1 MSKKQTTPN
10 PHVAAGK
17 QPSQPATTDQLY
29 QRISD
34 VLAVAHS
41 SAYRAV
47 NVAMVQAY
55 WEVGRIIVEEEQQ
68 GKATAE
74 YGEYLIKEISA
85 RLSKKF
91 GKGFDRRNLWF
102 MRSFYLSFEI
112 VNAVRSLSLSSQIGR
127 AVNDAS
133 SSAPIHHAVRDGL
146 PVVRPEL
153 TWTHYRLLLKVERP
167 DVRRFYLDECIAA
180 NWSTRQLDR
189 QICSFFYERLLAS
202 RDREPVREE
211 IHTLE
216 PGPTPQD
223 IIKDPFVL
231 EFLGMQENRN
241 YLEKELEQG
250 LIDKLHA
257 FLLELGRGFA
267 FVKRQQRISA
277 DGDNFYIDLVFYNF
291 ILKCFILIDLKT
303 QKLTHQD
310 IGQMDF
316 YVRWYEDNVRAEG
329 DNPTI
334 GIILCAEKSET
345 IAKYSVLKESQQL
358 FASRYMLYLPTE
370 SELQAELAREKQL
383 IEMEKR
389 LARGSDGE

>member
-1 MSKKQTTPN
+1 MAMSKTAVTPPQAN
-10 PHVAAGK
+10 VE
-17 QPSQPATTDQLY
+17 QLY
-29 QRISD
+29 QRINA
-34 VLAVAHS
+34 VLADARS

-47 NVAMVQAY
+47 NFAMVQAY
-55 WEVGRIIVEEEQQ
+55 WEIGRIIVEEEQQ

-74 YGEYLIKEISA
+74 YGEYLIKEISV
-85 RLSKKF
+85 RLTKAI

-112 VNAVRSLSLSSQIGR
+112 VNALRSQLPPSTG
-127 AVNDAS
+127 
-133 SSAPIHHAVRDGL
+133 HAVRDEL

-153 TWTHYRLLLKVERP
+153 TWTHYRLLLKIERP
-167 DVRRFYLDECIAA
+167 EVRKFYVDECIAA

-189 QICSFFYERLLAS
+189 QICSFFYERLLS
-202 RDREPVREE
+202 SQDKELVRQE
-211 IHTLE
+211 ITTLE

-231 EFLGMQENRN
+231 EFLGMQESRN

-277 DGDNFYIDLVFYNF
+277 DGDHFYIDLVFYNF
-291 ILKCFILIDLKT
+291 ILKCFVLIDLKT
-303 QKLTHQD
+303 NKLTHQD

-334 GIILCAEKSET
+334 GIILCAEKNET

-370 SELQAELAREKQL
+370 KELQAELAREKQA
-383 IEMEKR
+383 IELEKR
-389 LARGSDGE
+389 LLEPEAA

>member
-1 MSKKQTTPN
+1 MAMSKTAVTPPQAN
-10 PHVAAGK
+10 VE
-17 QPSQPATTDQLY
+17 QLY
-29 QRISD
+29 QRISA
-34 VLAVAHS
+34 VLADARS

-47 NVAMVQAY
+47 NFAMVQAY
-55 WEVGRIIVEEEQQ
+55 WEIGRIIVEEEQK

-74 YGEYLIKEISA
+74 YGEYLIKEISI
-85 RLSKKF
+85 RLTKAI

-102 MRSFYLSFEI
+102 MRSFYLFFEI
-112 VNAVRSLSLSSQIGR
+112 VNALRSQLPPSTG
-127 AVNDAS
+127 
-133 SSAPIHHAVRDGL
+133 HAVRDEL

-167 DVRRFYLDECIAA
+167 EVRQFYIDECIAA

-202 RDREPVREE
+202 RDRGPVREE

-277 DGDNFYIDLVFYNF
+277 DGDHEQQHIGYCL
-291 ILKCFILIDLKT
+291 
-303 QKLTHQD
+303 D
-310 IGQMDF
+310 I
-316 YVRWYEDNVRAEG
+316 V
-329 DNPTI
+329 
-334 GIILCAEKSET
+334 
-345 IAKYSVLKESQQL
+345 
-358 FASRYMLYLPTE
+358 
-370 SELQAELAREKQL
+370 
-383 IEMEKR
+383 
-389 LARGSDGE
+389 

>member
-1 MSKKQTTPN
+1 MMSKKQ
-10 PHVAAGK
+10 
-17 QPSQPATTDQLY
+17 PSETANAEQLY
-29 QRISD
+29 QRISN
-34 VLAVAHS
+34 VLADARS
-41 SAYRAV
+41 RAYRAV
-47 NVAMVQAY
+47 NSVMVQAY
-55 WEVGRIIVEEEQQ
+55 WEIGRIIVEEEQQ
-68 GKATAE
+68 GRTTAE
-74 YGEYLIKEISA
+74 YGEYLIKELSS
-85 RLSKKF
+85 RLTKVF

-102 MRSFYLSFEI
+102 MRSFYLSFEMANALRSQKTPVQI
-112 VNAVRSLSLSSQIGR
+112 CDASIPSPDHNAVRGE
-127 AVNDAS
+127 
-133 SSAPIHHAVRDGL
+133 L

-167 DVRRFYLDECIAA
+167 EVRQFYIDECIAA

-189 QICSFFYERLLAS
+189 QICSFYYERLLAS

-211 IHTLE
+211 IRTLE

-231 EFLGMQENRN
+231 EFLGMQDVPG

-250 LIDKLHA
+250 LIDKLHD

-277 DGDNFYIDLVFYNF
+277 DGDHFYIDLVFYNY
-291 ILKCFILIDLKT
+291 ILKCFVLIDLKT
-303 QKLTHQD
+303 GKLTHQD

-316 YVRWYEDNVRAEG
+316 YIRWYEDNVRAEA

-334 GIILCAEKSET
+334 GIILCSKKNET
-345 IAKYSVLKESQQL
+345 IAKYSVLKESQQI

-370 SELQAELAREKQL
+370 KELQAELAREKQA

-389 LARGSDGE
+389 LAGGSDELFQ